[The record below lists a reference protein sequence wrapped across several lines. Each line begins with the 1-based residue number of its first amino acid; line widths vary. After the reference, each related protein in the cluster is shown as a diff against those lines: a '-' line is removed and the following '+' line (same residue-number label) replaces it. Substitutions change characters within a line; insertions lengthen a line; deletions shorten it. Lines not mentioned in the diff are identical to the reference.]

1 MIQIK
6 RRQFLQGAGAA
17 LATLGFSQLEL
28 QHNALSYAKV
38 LAQETPRKRALLVG
52 ISDYLSIREGSGWAA
67 LPGAVNDVEMQ
78 QELLIHRFRFKRDD
92 VRLITNQ
99 DASRKNILSEFEDL
113 IQWSR
118 PGDVVVIHYSGH
130 GSTIA

>member
-38 LAQETPRKRALLVG
+38 LAQETPRKRDLLVG
-52 ISDYLSIREGSGWAA
+52 ISDYLSIFVRVMVGRRY
-67 LPGAVNDVEMQ
+67 
-78 QELLIHRFRFKRDD
+78 QEL
-92 VRLITNQ
+92 
-99 DASRKNILSEFEDL
+99 
-113 IQWSR
+113 
-118 PGDVVVIHYSGH
+118 
-130 GSTIA
+130 